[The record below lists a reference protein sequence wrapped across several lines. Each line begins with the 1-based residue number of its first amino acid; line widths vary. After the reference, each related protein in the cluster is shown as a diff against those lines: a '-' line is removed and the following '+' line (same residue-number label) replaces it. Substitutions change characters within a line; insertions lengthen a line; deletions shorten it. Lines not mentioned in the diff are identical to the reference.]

1 MAGGWGRRPEAR
13 GPARI
18 GPEETRAILLV
29 VLIIA
34 AIMLSIAAASYV
46 LIQKWMGRSQNTTST
61 NTSGGA
67 SPAAPVVSGLELLPG
82 PHAHV

>member
-1 MAGGWGRRPEAR
+1 MTGGWGRRPEAR

-29 VLIIA
+29 VLIIVV
-34 AIMLSIAAASYV
+34 IMVSIAAASYV
-46 LIQKWMGRSQNTTST
+46 LIQRWMEKSQNATST

-67 SPAAPVVSGLELLPG
+67 SPAGPVALGSELLPG
-82 PHAHV
+82 SHAHV